1 MVKWWRRVL
10 RNGGE
15 GYGGIAKK
23 CLVKWWRGVGWNGG
37 EGYGEMKEECL
48 AEWRWI
54 GVSIH
59 LSFAKTVAKCWGIWR
74 KIVTLQMFE

>member
-1 MVKWWRRVL
+1 MVEKDTVKWWRRVL

-15 GYGGIAKK
+15 GYG
-23 CLVKWWRGVGWNGG
+23 
-37 EGYGEMKEECL
+37 EMAEESL